1 MKIAPLR
8 SAGSRDAG
16 PAELDFP
23 LPETDPSLRPMHRE
37 CVLKGCS
44 YRSRFLFAAGWA
56 LAALFLLTALAVG
69 LQSARSQEALLKE
82 NAYLYQ
88 QIEAQREQ
96 RVTRSPAPD
105 PAEKEPVA
113 ASAPPPPPTAAAAPI
128 PRKTLPPK
136 ASTELPRVPDSEK
149 WWNRP

>member
-88 QIEAQREQ
+88 QIETQREQ
-96 RVTRSPAPD
+96 RVTRPPAPD
-105 PAEKEPVA
+105 PAEKEPVEE
-113 ASAPPPPPTAAAAPI
+113 SAPPPPPTATAPL
-128 PRKTLPPK
+128 PRKSLPPK

>member
-1 MKIAPLR
+1 MKIVPLR
-8 SAGSRDAG
+8 SAGSDAG
-16 PAELDFP
+16 AAELDFP
-23 LPETDPSLRPMHRE
+23 LPVSDPSVRPMHRE

-44 YRSRFLFAAGWA
+44 YRSRFLSAAGWV
-56 LAALFLLTALAVG
+56 LAALFLLIALAIG

-96 RVTRSPAPD
+96 RLARPPAPD
-105 PAEKEPVA
+105 PAENETA
-113 ASAPPPPPTAAAAPI
+113 EASAPSPPPAAAALT
-128 PRKTLPPK
+128 PRKSVPPK
-136 ASTELPRVPDSEK
+136 TSTELPRVPESDK